1 MLSGIP
7 RAMSRIIGL
16 LMCLASVIWGYYE
29 YQPGTMLFGPF
40 MGFLTGAS
48 IIIST
53 FDATDA
59 LLRKLLSKLTSEYDQ
74 SAADKHNRQAMLTR
88 VRDFWVKGV
97 LESSLHEEARIEL
110 GLEEKRDAVAERPWD
125 VILRI
130 PDRPDCVL
138 PPGTKISD
146 VFERVGRSLLILGE
160 SGAGKT
166 TTLLELAREMIDRA
180 QKDPTEKIPV
190 VFNLSS
196 WTDPTQTIADWL
208 VEELRAKYN
217 IPKKIATPWVEND
230 SLLLLLDGLDEV
242 APERRAA
249 CVEAINGFLEEHFVP
264 LVVCCRKEEYDA
276 LDGRLN
282 LQSAVLL
289 QPLTPEQID
298 GYLERLSPD
307 LNALREALRSD
318 RELQEF
324 AQTPLIL
331 SIMTLAYR
339 GMSIEE
345 LQSLGSIEDRR
356 RHLLKTYVDK
366 MFERTGRT
374 DPKLYPKEDTIRWL
388 SRLAQKMSEHG
399 QTEFRI
405 FTRMQTSLLETS
417 NQKKLYSGIN
427 FLIFFLFFGSVYW
440 LLGWIYISFDFSFIS
455 GIFFGIIFGLIAV
468 RGETIETVES
478 FKWSLKVLL
487 HGPILGFVGGI
498 VIGVIYGLILWEL
511 GNRTLSNHMFDY
523 ALFYGIQGGLLAFG
537 VITKRTII
545 AEMEMRTVPNQ
556 GIRQS
561 AKNGIIV
568 GSFFMIVC
576 LLIFGSIFGWVVGLS
591 QAVFLGSIFGM
602 VFGGNTVILHFVLRF
617 TLRCK
622 NLFPMNLVAFLD
634 YATERIFLRKVGGGY
649 VFVHRMLMEYFASL
663 EPGHGRK

>member
-1 MLSGIP
+1 
-7 RAMSRIIGL
+7 MSRIIGL

-74 SAADKHNRQAMLTR
+74 SAADKHNRQAMLNR

-97 LESSLHEEARIEL
+97 LESALHEEARIEL
-110 GLEEKRDAVAERPWD
+110 GLQEKRDAVAERPWD
-125 VILRI
+125 VILRP

-160 SGAGKT
+160 PGAGKT

-242 APERRAA
+242 APERRDA

-307 LNALREALRSD
+307 LNALRETLRSD

-339 GMSIEE
+339 GMPVEE
-345 LQSLGSIEDRR
+345 LQSLGSIGDRR
-356 RHLLKTYVDK
+356 RHLFKTYVDK

-405 FTRMQTSLLETS
+405 FTRMQTSLLETKTQHLLQRLSFILVILTVGLVFVLASGLAFAVGPLEVKPEIVEKIVEISKWSWKEVFS
-417 NQKKLYSGIN
+417 NLVIFLLYAIVASMLLTWTAIVIIVILFVIPTLMLKLE
-427 FLIFFLFFGSVYW
+427 IFFTHY
-440 LLGWIYISFDFSFIS
+440 
-455 GIFFGIIFGLIAV
+455 
-468 RGETIETVES
+468 T
-478 FKWSLKVLL
+478 
-487 HGPILGFVGGI
+487 
-498 VIGVIYGLILWEL
+498 
-511 GNRTLSNHMFDY
+511 
-523 ALFYGIQGGLLAFG
+523 
-537 VITKRTII
+537 
-545 AEMEMRTVPNQ
+545 
-556 GIRQS
+556 
-561 AKNGIIV
+561 
-568 GSFFMIVC
+568 
-576 LLIFGSIFGWVVGLS
+576 
-591 QAVFLGSIFGM
+591 
-602 VFGGNTVILHFVLRF
+602 LRF
-617 TLRCK
+617 VFDRNDILPWK
-622 NLFPMNLVAFLD
+622 LVPFLD
-634 YATERIFLRKVGGGY
+634 YATERILLRKVGGGY

-663 EPGHGRK
+663 EPGPGRKRHLFSGRKRKL